1 MATFSL
7 DTSFVLRILTESPA
21 SQVPL
26 ALAFYEEQRQ
36 AGNELFISDLVLS
49 ECYFALQFHFDFTK
63 ADALAAL
70 KALTAEATITITPSA
85 RLVFDLPNPSQ
96 MKPGFIDRLIH
107 GAANGEGQTLVTFE
121 KAAKKLPDTL
131 VLFAK
136 GTVI

>member
-7 DTSFVLRILTESPA
+7 DTSFALRILTESPD

-26 ALAFYEEQRQ
+26 ALAFFEEQRQ
-36 AGNELFISDLVLS
+36 AGNQLFISDLVLS

-70 KALTAEATITITPSA
+70 KALSAESSITITPSA
-85 RLVFDLPNPSQ
+85 RLVFDLPNLSQ

-107 GAANGEGQTLVTFE
+107 GAAHGEGQTLVTFE
-121 KAAKKLPDTL
+121 KAAKKLPNTL
-131 VLFAK
+131 VLVS
-136 GTVI
+136 T

>member
-7 DTSFVLRILTESPA
+7 DTSFALRILTESPD

-26 ALAFYEEQRQ
+26 ALDFYEEQRQ
-36 AGNELFISDLVLS
+36 AGNQLFISDLVLS

-70 KALTAEATITITPSA
+70 KALTAEITVTPSA
-85 RLVFDLPNPSQ
+85 RLVFNLPNLAQ

-107 GAANGEGQTLVTFE
+107 GAAHGEGQTLVTFE
-121 KAAKKLPDTL
+121 KAAKKLPNTL
-131 VLFAK
+131 VLVA
-136 GTVI
+136 T